1 MLDRTIRAKF
11 SQGVITPLE
20 KIEGVKDGTEISVTI
35 RDKSNLTTEEGNALI
50 KSTDGVRKDMPD
62 EEAHELEE
70 IIMYG
75 SLKEVNWHNR
85 TARLHRYGKS
95 GYVHLSFHSN
105 LDDDMKHLANQYVK
119 IKGRGSLTHDEHW
132 NQIELTQ
139 INPTRSCS
147 EPFDLDE
154 VLNNPAPKTFNP
166 DKAVRTTRPFDVE
179 DFIQAIHESRD
190 VS

>member
-35 RDKSNLTTEEGNALI
+35 RDKSN
-50 KSTDGVRKDMPD
+50 MPD

-95 GYVHLSFHSN
+95 GYVHLSFHSS

-147 EPFDLDE
+147 KPFYLNE

-166 DKAVRTTRPFDVE
+166 DKAVRTTHPFDVE